1 MYNKRVKGVGDL
13 LISGVQQVIKYLFS
27 MNLIKVIRDLRD
39 MSWFCLLAGQILSFV
54 CSSENIS
61 LTPDKPDKNYKKLCI
76 STFFLKKTKLYN
88 YELTAKTNWFKSL
101 LRKNKRRKE

>member
-39 MSWFCLLAGQILSFV
+39 MS
-54 CSSENIS
+54 
-61 LTPDKPDKNYKKLCI
+61 
-76 STFFLKKTKLYN
+76 
-88 YELTAKTNWFKSL
+88 
-101 LRKNKRRKE
+101 